1 MRDSFR
7 HPIGLGLR
15 SAHRKGED
23 FLTQSLDLFS
33 IAEMLSFVKY
43 LKMSIYTQTPVITAW
58 GRNPVIVD
66 STSDAKKTYGTT
78 FRGTGFIIP
87 TPCSLQ

>member
-1 MRDSFR
+1 
-7 HPIGLGLR
+7 
-15 SAHRKGED
+15 
-23 FLTQSLDLFS
+23 
-33 IAEMLSFVKY
+33 KY

-78 FRGTGFIIP
+78 FKGTGFIIP